1 MCWPS
6 TAVVNAWD
14 YRVFNGPAFHDAGP
28 PYRMSKPARGTFRRS
43 TAPRP
48 KAKKAYSRIDNDTD
62 ATSGF
67 ACQLHKEQGAGMPK
81 HQVRVDLRVF
91 PLVVIQKTAA
101 GFSDRYTVTIS
112 QVSGEE
118 IAVDFTVRAGSAP
131 LPDLPIAFHDRLLD
145 LALQEQI
152 TAQTKDIRL
161 ALVRAALAEALP
173 QTK

>member
-1 MCWPS
+1 
-6 TAVVNAWD
+6 
-14 YRVFNGPAFHDAGP
+14 
-28 PYRMSKPARGTFRRS
+28 
-43 TAPRP
+43 
-48 KAKKAYSRIDNDTD
+48 
-62 ATSGF
+62 
-67 ACQLHKEQGAGMPK
+67 
-81 HQVRVDLRVF
+81 VDLRVF